1 MTDKLDLIETIARQ
15 PTFSTFSRCM
25 GSSDANAIF
34 NEPGY
39 FTVFVPTD
47 EAFAKIPED
56 EMNALLNEPS
66 QLKLKALLS
75 YHIVPGKI
83 MASNIGGKQVRNSI
97 NGEEINF
104 VDFLGIKVNGSPL
117 QDRNIEASNGVVH
130 SLSRVLA
137 PPPLAGE
144 KPLGSGAR
152 AFSASAPLAFPIPL
166 VSATES
172 TTARAEE
179 SAAVTAE
186 LPFIL
191 PLATSLAAGPSAL
204 LSVPMPIPLAA
215 KAVDAAKPIF

>member
-1 MTDKLDLIETIARQ
+1 MIDKLDLIETIARQ
-15 PTFSTFSRCM
+15 PRFSTFSRCM
-25 GSSDANAIF
+25 GSSDTNAIF
-34 NEPGY
+34 NQPGY

-47 EAFAKIPED
+47 EAFAKIPDD

-66 QLKLKALLS
+66 QLRLKALLS

-144 KPLGSGAR
+144 KPLSSGAR
-152 AFSASAPLAFPIPL
+152 AFS
-166 VSATES
+166 
-172 TTARAEE
+172 
-179 SAAVTAE
+179 
-186 LPFIL
+186 
-191 PLATSLAAGPSAL
+191 
-204 LSVPMPIPLAA
+204 MPIPLAFPLPFSSADRALSARDENSAAVTGELPSILPSAKPLAAVPPIPLSAPIPKPPAA
-215 KAVDAAKPIF
+215 KAGATKRIF